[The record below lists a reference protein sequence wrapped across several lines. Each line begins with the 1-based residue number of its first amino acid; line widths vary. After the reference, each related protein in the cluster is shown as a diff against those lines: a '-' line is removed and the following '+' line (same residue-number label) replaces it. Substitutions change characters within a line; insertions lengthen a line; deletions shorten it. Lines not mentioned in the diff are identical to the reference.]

1 MSLLRR
7 REMMVDNA
15 NTKNGLVNGYYNN
28 HHLSITN
35 NSIITLLSYPAWN
48 TTLIPIVTKFN
59 VKQGDTIKTRLNMI
73 DPFIEFVDFGLSNG
87 EEVINVVVN
96 KRIDKGEFVFEN
108 TDKDYNDINTLQFLL
123 RNTSISASFVFS
135 LYVNDVQVI

>member
-1 MSLLRR
+1 
-7 REMMVDNA
+7 MVDNA

-35 NSIITLLSYPAWN
+35 NSIITLLSYPAW
-48 TTLIPIVTKFN
+48 TTTPIPIVTKFN
-59 VKQGDTIKTRLNMI
+59 VKQGDTIKIRLNMI
-73 DPFIEFVDFGLSNG
+73 DPFREYVDFKLSNG

-96 KRIDKGEFVFEN
+96 KKANAGEFVFEN
-108 TDKDYNDINTLQFLL
+108 TDKDYNDINTLQFFL

-135 LYVNDVQVI
+135 LYINDVQVI